1 MEVGIIDIKLLGS
14 DKWISIAN
22 CYAPKTNKFS
32 LKQFKLIVNA
42 CDPVK
47 IISGDFKLH
56 HRMWDTISPKDSI
69 ATSLIKYI
77 LDLFFHQLCAHED
90 CY

>member
-42 CDPVK
+42 
-47 IISGDFKLH
+47 S
-56 HRMWDTISPKDSI
+56 DS
-69 ATSLIKYI
+69 S
-77 LDLFFHQLCAHED
+77 ENN
-90 CY
+90 